1 MMKYIFLILVF
12 FTSLY
17 GKSLIE
23 PQYIY
28 KVPSGLVTD
37 VLTHKNR
44 LFVSTDIGNIEIFDM
59 KSKEKLQSI
68 QLDKIQDFMGDDVNS
83 KIFSLDMLDGK
94 LLILSQ
100 DSGGYSRVHL
110 FNDGKLTQIISKEDR
125 LNIIKAKF
133 INNESIVIALISND
147 IISFD
152 MQSKKKNWVTQAS
165 MSKFSSFALNND
177 RTLVAIA
184 DESGDVHLLSTKDG
198 AKVKTLTGENVD
210 NIFSIAFRG
219 EIVLTGGQDRRAA
232 VYNVKTG
239 SGYHKSSNF
248 FVYGVGLSPS
258 GKIGAYSSDLK
269 NDVTLFYTKT
279 REPIAKYKSN
289 KAIVNSIY
297 FINEKEFFINSSSNM
312 VGYYQVK

>member
-1 MMKYIFLILVF
+1 MKYIFLIVMF
-12 FTSLY
+12 FSSLY
-17 GKSLIE
+17 AQKLIKPE
-23 PQYIY
+23 YVY
-28 KVPSGLVTD
+28 KISSGLVTD
-37 VLTHKNR
+37 VLTDKNK
-44 LFVSTDIGNIEIFDM
+44 LYVSTDVGNVDIFDM
-59 KSKEKLQSI
+59 KSKKEIKTI
-68 QLDKIQDFMGDDVNS
+68 KLDKIKDFMGDDVSS
-83 KIFSLDMLDGK
+83 KIFSLDMLNGT

-100 DSGGYSRVHL
+100 DSGGYSRLHL
-110 FNDGKLTQIISKEDR
+110 LKDGKLRQIVSKNDR

-133 INNESIVIALISND
+133 IDTKRVVIALISND
-147 IISFD
+147 IISYGID
-152 MQSKKKNWVTQAS
+152 TKKKNWVTQAS

-177 RTLVAIA
+177 RSLVAIA
-184 DESGDVHLLSTKDG
+184 DESGDVHVLSTKDG
-198 AKVKTLTGENVD
+198 SKVKTLSGQNVD

-219 EIVLTGGQDRRAA
+219 NTVLTGGQDRRAA

-279 REPIAKYKSN
+279 RDPIAKYKSN

-297 FINEKEFFINSSSNM
+297 FINEKEFFINSSSKV
-312 VGYYQVK
+312 VGYYKVK

>member
-1 MMKYIFLILVF
+1 MF
-12 FTSLY
+12 FSSLY
-17 GKSLIE
+17 AQKLVKPE
-23 PQYIY
+23 YVY
-28 KVPSGLVTD
+28 KISSGLVTD
-37 VLTHKNR
+37 VLTDKNK
-44 LFVSTDIGNIEIFDM
+44 LYVSTDVGNVDIFDM
-59 KSKEKLQSI
+59 KSKKEIKTI
-68 QLDKIQDFMGDDVNS
+68 KLDKIKDFMGDDVSS
-83 KIFSLDMLDGK
+83 KIFSLDMLNGT

-100 DSGGYSRVHL
+100 DSGGYSRLHL
-110 FNDGKLTQIISKEDR
+110 LKDGKLRQIVSKDDR

-133 INNESIVIALISND
+133 IDTKKVVIALISND
-147 IISFD
+147 IISYSID
-152 MQSKKKNWVTQAS
+152 TKQKNWVTQAS

-177 RTLVAIA
+177 RSLVAIA
-184 DESGDVHLLSTKDG
+184 DESGDVHVLSTKDG
-198 AKVKTLTGENVD
+198 SKVKTLSGQNVD
-210 NIFSIAFRG
+210 NIFGIAFRG
-219 EIVLTGGQDRRAA
+219 DTVLTGGQDRRAA